1 MGIQARAARSPEPG
15 KVPAPPAHHCVFPH
29 LCSFTF
35 VRTLRGHIISVRSKP
50 VARLCPGEGVK
61 LVKSGQPGGE
71 AGLAETP
78 VPASEG
84 PWTSAG
90 EMSTPELEMTLE
102 FKTMFPRK

>member
-1 MGIQARAARSPEPG
+1 MAQ
-15 KVPAPPAHHCVFPH
+15 
-29 LCSFTF
+29 
-35 VRTLRGHIISVRSKP
+35 
-50 VARLCPGEGVK
+50 LCPGEGVK
-61 LVKSGQPGGE
+61 LVKRGQPGWE